1 MSEKQFHLA
10 QVNVARM
17 RAPLEDPIMADFVA
31 MLDEVNAIADAAP
44 GFVWRFQDD
53 TGNATYL
60 RPFDD
65 DRILFNMS
73 VWESV
78 DALKAYV
85 YNSMHAAVLR
95 RRREWFER
103 FEAPATALWWVPV
116 GRIPSVGEAKWRL
129 EQLEIHGPT
138 AQAFTFKQTFAPDTE
153 SETTLPAGLFLPCG
167 AT

>member
-10 QVNVARM
+10 QVNIARM
-17 RAPLEDPIMADFVA
+17 RAPLEDPLMADFVA
-31 MLDEVNAIADAAP
+31 LLDEVNAIADAAP

-53 TGNATYL
+53 SGNATYL

-73 VWESV
+73 VWESI

-85 YNSMHAAVLR
+85 YGSVHAAVLR

-103 FEAPATALWWVPV
+103 FEAPATALWWTPV

-129 EQLEIHGPT
+129 DQLEAHGAT
-138 AQAFTFKQTFAPDTE
+138 AQAFTFKEPFAPGTA
-153 SETTLPAGLFLPCG
+153 SEDVSPGGLFLPCG